1 MGADRASDGTDANAE
16 TVEEQ
21 PDRRPPPPAD
31 KPGTDGYPSRA
42 DSRNGAAAAND
53 TSTQNIDQQAERK
66 PDTVQEPQETFGE
79 QGSTATGKPE
89 SPRTLESNEGA
100 SERYDNGPSQ
110 EVPGARP
117 DTGQPP
123 DEIGDPKDAGR
134 REEAADGQ
142 TAPHDSTTPSETDE
156 QAVSAG
162 VTERAEDKGAEE
174 TPAAEST
181 NAASPSTMDIGDRPD
196 SAPKQAED
204 ALVSGSDTQ
213 ESPSDSLDAPADV
226 AGDNTRE
233 PTRPADDTTEAA
245 QTAEVEGQAETA
257 DKPQPNPTDQA
268 LPAIDGKASEHS
280 GIRLTES
287 EEESGL
293 RPENSGSET
302 DTGDEAKDDDATAP
316 DRTLG
321 ERLTVDGK
329 PLREH
334 LDPVGEAAWSSD
346 TGDQP
351 GDPDDRKGD
360 RIAKSEKDENSR
372 PEKLRRKFH
381 REGTDAVED
390 AGKAAS
396 HVKDILSHPPAGHM
410 ETRTG
415 PTATSAPHDGA
426 SVTDTFT
433 ALVAAGVMIGEASRL
448 VHKKLIQKNGA

>member
-1 MGADRASDGTDANAE
+1 MGADRISDGTDTNAE

-21 PDRRPPPPAD
+21 PDRRPPPPPD

-42 DSRNGAAAAND
+42 DSRDGAAAAND
-53 TSTQNIDQQAERK
+53 TSTQNTEK
-66 PDTVQEPQETFGE
+66 PEPHGAQET
-79 QGSTATGKPE
+79 
-89 SPRTLESNEGA
+89 NEGPSNDNA
-100 SERYDNGPSQ
+100 GERYDNSPSQ
-110 EVPGARP
+110 EDTGARP
-117 DTGQPP
+117 DTGQPH
-123 DEIGDPKDAGR
+123 DEIGDAKDAGR
-134 REEAADGQ
+134 REKAPEGQ

-156 QAVSAG
+156 QPVPAG
-162 VTERAEDKGAEE
+162 VTEGAEDKTAGE
-174 TPAAEST
+174 TPAAESA
-181 NAASPSTMDIGDRPD
+181 NAATPSTIDIGDRPD
-196 SAPKQAED
+196 SAPKQPED
-204 ALVSGSDTQ
+204 ALVSAPDTQ
-213 ESPSDSLDAPADV
+213 ESPHDSLDAPADI
-226 AGDNTRE
+226 ASANTPE
-233 PTRPADDTTEAA
+233 PTRPADDRTEAA

-257 DKPQPNPTDQA
+257 DKPQLNPTDQA
-268 LPAIDGKASEHS
+268 LPAIDAKVDVDQPSDGLPETTEAGKASEQS
-280 GIRLTES
+280 GIWPTES
-287 EEESGL
+287 KEESGL
-293 RPENSGSET
+293 QPENAGGET
-302 DTGDEAKDDDATAP
+302 NTRDEAKAGDDDATAW

-334 LDPVGEAAWSSD
+334 LDPVGAAAWSSD

-360 RIAKSEKDENSR
+360 RIAKSENDESSR

-410 ETRTG
+410 ETRSG

-448 VHKKLIQKNGA
+448 LHKKLIHKKEA

>member
-1 MGADRASDGTDANAE
+1 MGADRVNDGTDANAE

-21 PDRRPPPPAD
+21 PDRPPPPPPD

-53 TSTQNIDQQAERK
+53 TSTHDIDQQAERK
-66 PDTVQEPQETFGE
+66 PDTVQEPQKISGG
-79 QGSTATGKPE
+79 QGSTATEKSE
-89 SPRTLESNEGA
+89 SPRTLESDEGA
-100 SERYDNGPSQ
+100 SNESAGERYDNPQ
-110 EVPGARP
+110 EVPGTRP

-123 DEIGDPKDAGR
+123 DEFGDPKDAGR
-134 REEAADGQ
+134 REEAPDGR
-142 TAPHDSTTPSETDE
+142 TAPHDGTTPSETEE
-156 QAVSAG
+156 QAV
-162 VTERAEDKGAEE
+162 
-174 TPAAEST
+174 
-181 NAASPSTMDIGDRPD
+181 
-196 SAPKQAED
+196 
-204 ALVSGSDTQ
+204 
-213 ESPSDSLDAPADV
+213 
-226 AGDNTRE
+226 
-233 PTRPADDTTEAA
+233 
-245 QTAEVEGQAETA
+245 VEGQAETA

-268 LPAIDGKASEHS
+268 LPAIDAKGNVDQPSDGLPELAEPGKASD
-280 GIRLTES
+280 G
-287 EEESGL
+287 
-293 RPENSGSET
+293 
-302 DTGDEAKDDDATAP
+302 DTTAP

-334 LDPVGEAAWSSD
+334 LDPVGAAAWSSD

-360 RIAKSEKDENSR
+360 RIAKSEKDESSR

-396 HVKDILSHPPAGHM
+396 HVKDILSRPPAGHM

-415 PTATSAPHDGA
+415 PTATPAPHDGA

-433 ALVAAGVMIGEASRL
+433 ALVAAGIMVGEASRV
-448 VHKKLIQKNGA
+448 VHKKIIQKKGT